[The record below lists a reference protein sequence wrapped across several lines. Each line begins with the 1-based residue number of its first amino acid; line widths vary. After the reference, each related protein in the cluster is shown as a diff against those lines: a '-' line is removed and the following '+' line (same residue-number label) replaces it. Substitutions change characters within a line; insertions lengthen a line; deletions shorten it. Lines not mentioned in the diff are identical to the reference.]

1 MIRLILAEM
10 RLSVFADLRFLRQA
24 HFGMPSS
31 SGTLEHT
38 VETNAWRFLACISI

>member
-1 MIRLILAEM
+1 MILAEM
-10 RLSVFADLRFLRQA
+10 RLSVFTDQPFLRQA

-38 VETNAWRFLACISI
+38 VETNAWRFLACIST